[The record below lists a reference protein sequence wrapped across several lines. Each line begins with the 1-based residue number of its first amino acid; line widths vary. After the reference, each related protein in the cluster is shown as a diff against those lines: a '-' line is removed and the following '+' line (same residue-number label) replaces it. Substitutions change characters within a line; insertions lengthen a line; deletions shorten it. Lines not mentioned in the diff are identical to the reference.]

1 MAWMILVG
9 YISKNLSAHTHTRW
23 IGHTSHISYLT
34 CWPLW
39 LRVTTSLRWGFLNV
53 FLLGFFM
60 AHLSYGFFPVYGTL
74 DSAVDRW
81 YGRRVWAIQN
91 LGIWVLETR
100 YPKTHGRSSP
110 IINFLI
116 KSQICGIHHFRS
128 NPYGSM
134 QSRNMTCHWKSTWN
148 HSVSK
153 VRCLITAQT
162 TSPCIGCPSF
172 HSDDLPG
179 LLVIDCACVTLE
191 TVWPRSTDT
200 SAVPWTQFFTYFQRL
215 IDLGV
220 HPHVH
225 CLSAWNCGLNCS

>member
-116 KSQICGIHHFRS
+116 KSHLWYTSFPVKPI
-128 NPYGSM
+128 
-134 QSRNMTCHWKSTWN
+134 WKYAIQEYDVSLEVNLKPFSLQGQMFEHSTN
-148 HSVSK
+148 
-153 VRCLITAQT
+153 
-162 TSPCIGCPSF
+162 
-172 HSDDLPG
+172 
-179 LLVIDCACVTLE
+179 
-191 TVWPRSTDT
+191 
-200 SAVPWTQFFTYFQRL
+200 
-215 IDLGV
+215 
-220 HPHVH
+220 
-225 CLSAWNCGLNCS
+225 N